1 MQFLFPEGSFK
12 SKEGHSE
19 IYLKTYKKG
28 INAYL
33 LEAIGTFFL
42 VLVFGFTGDALA
54 IGLSLMALIY
64 IGFEGSGAHYN
75 PAVSFGF
82 LLKRK
87 LSLAEFSGYFISQ
100 VLGGIL
106 AASVLLFLSGSVFYV
121 EPPASTNLY
130 QQAFAEVF
138 FVFIFVLVMLI
149 FSLSNDHRRTK
160 LIGLVAGLT
169 FAGLILA
176 ATSISGG
183 VLNPAISLGTAIVDL
198 INGGGS
204 YMDILLYSIAPLTG
218 GALAAFAFNFFH
230 FELEG

>member
-1 MQFLFPEGSFK
+1 MQFLLPEGSFK

-54 IGLSLMALIY
+54 IGLTLMALIY

-75 PAVSFGF
+75 PAISFAF
-82 LLKRK
+82 LLKRR
-87 LSLAEFSGYFISQ
+87 LTLTGFLGYFISQ
-100 VLGGIL
+100 ILGGIL
-106 AASVLLFLSGSVFYV
+106 AASILLFLSGSVFYV

-130 QQAFAEVF
+130 QQAIAEVF

-149 FSLSNDHRRTK
+149 FSLSNNHRRSK
-160 LIGLVAGLT
+160 LIGLIAGLT
-169 FAGLILA
+169 FAGMILVT
-176 ATSISGG
+176 TSISGG
-183 VLNPAISLGTAIVDL
+183 VLNPAISLGTATVDF
-198 INGGGS
+198 INGGGT
-204 YMDILLYSIAPLTG
+204 YMDVLLYTVAPLTG

-230 FELEG
+230 LELEG